1 MSQSA
6 AENLHTWRC
15 LWTDVLQW
23 QRDNTVSAPI
33 MRNGT
38 FAVPTAATFA
48 LRSPTAAVI
57 TATAATLA
65 DGTLTDGTV
74 VEDCVPTYVIPSASL
89 PSTAPLG
96 EGWMMTWTATI
107 GGRVYTTDRPAAV
120 CRVPLVPVITDADLL
135 LEHPDLTA
143 WRPAAE
149 TSFQKAI
156 DASWA
161 ELMGRLSAEG
171 RLTYIMKPA
180 AAFRQWHLYTTL
192 GRIFVGWSKSQT
204 RGNWMEL
211 SKFYQDKAN
220 TEWGRI
226 TVQLDRD
233 QNGIIDDI
241 SRREGGFM
249 VLNINA
255 PVGGSRAIART

>member
-6 AENLHTWRC
+6 AETLYTWRC

-23 QRDNTVSAPI
+23 QRPNVVSAPLYRDGTI
-33 MRNGT
+33 VAPSSGTFTLRDPNGT
-38 FAVPTAATFA
+38 NVVDA
-48 LRSPTAAVI
+48 AAVTI
-57 TATAATLA
+57 TGSIATYTVLAA
-65 DGTLTDGTV
+65 V
-74 VEDCVPTYVIPSASL
+74 L
-89 PSTAPLG
+89 PSTASLG
-96 EGWMMTWTATI
+96 EGWMEIWDLVVS
-107 GGRVYTTDRPAAV
+107 GVHYTTDRPAAL

-135 LEHPDLTA
+135 LEHPDLVA

-171 RLTYIMKPA
+171 RLSYIMKPA

-192 GRIFVGWSKSQT
+192 GRIFVGWSKSQA

-233 QNGIIDDI
+233 QNGIIDDT
-241 SRREGGFM
+241 SRRDGGFG

-255 PVGGSRAIART
+255 PVSGSRAIART